1 VRCLSGLVAGALL
14 ACSNGASGAH
24 PLSMA
29 TSAIA
34 DSTAGRAATEA
45 IPAEW
50 TVSEDTSANGDVTT
64 TSLQLPAAK
73 EIQGLPGEESPRL
86 ILRCLDGR
94 VAAFIAAESTTS
106 DSPDDSAGVTPEAVP
121 VELDSAPSCE

>member
-1 VRCLSGLVAGALL
+1 VRRPSVLLTVAVL
-14 ACSNGASGAH
+14 ACSNGATGAH

-29 TSAIA
+29 TSAIP
-34 DSTAGRAATEA
+34 DSTAGRGAKEA

-50 TVSEDTSANGDVTT
+50 TVSEDTSATGDITT
-64 TSLQLPAAK
+64 SSLQLPAAK
-73 EIQGLPGEESPRL
+73 EIQGLAGEESARL

-94 VAAFIAAESTTS
+94 VAAFIAAESTSS
-106 DSPDDSAGVTPEAVP
+106 DSPDDSAGVTPEPVP

>member
-1 VRCLSGLVAGALL
+1 VRCPSVLVSVAVL
-14 ACSNGASGAH
+14 ACSNGTAGAH

-29 TSAIA
+29 TSAIPGSA
-34 DSTAGRAATEA
+34 VDRVAKEA

-50 TVSEDTSANGDVTT
+50 TVSEDTSVSGEITT

-73 EIQGLPGEESPRL
+73 EIQGMAGEESPRL
-86 ILRCLDGR
+86 ILRCLNGR
-94 VAAFIAAESTTS
+94 VAAFIAAESTSFESQS
-106 DSPDDSAGVTPEAVP
+106 DSAAVTPEPVP

>member
-1 VRCLSGLVAGALL
+1 VRCPSVLITVALL
-14 ACSNGASGAH
+14 ACSNGSSRAH
-24 PLSMA
+24 PLDMA
-29 TSAIA
+29 TAAIPDSA
-34 DSTAGRAATEA
+34 AGQEANEA

-50 TVSEDTSANGDVTT
+50 TVSEDTSATGDVTT

-73 EIQGLPGEESPRL
+73 EIQGLSGEESPRL

-94 VAAFIAAESTTS
+94 VAAFIAAESTSS
-106 DSPDDSAGVTPEAVP
+106 DLQDDSAAVTAEPVP

>member
-1 VRCLSGLVAGALL
+1 VRCPSVLVSVAVL
-14 ACSNGASGAH
+14 ACSNGAAGAH

-29 TSAIA
+29 TSAA
-34 DSTAGRAATEA
+34 PDSAAARVAKEA

-50 TVSEDTSANGDVTT
+50 TVSEDTSVSGEITT

-73 EIQGLPGEESPRL
+73 EIQGLAGEESPRL

-94 VAAFIAAESTTS
+94 VTAFIAAESTS
-106 DSPDDSAGVTPEAVP
+106 SESQGDSAAVTSEPVP